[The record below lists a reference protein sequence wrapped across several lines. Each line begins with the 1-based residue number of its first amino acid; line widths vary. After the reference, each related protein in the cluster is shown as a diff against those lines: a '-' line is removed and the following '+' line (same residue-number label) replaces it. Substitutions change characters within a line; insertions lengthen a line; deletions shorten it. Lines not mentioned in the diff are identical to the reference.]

1 MQFREL
7 GKTPIS
13 DALPAGAEARQSPGY
28 ERLLAE
34 IGKLSSLQGAAA
46 VDWEAVVISAAE
58 VLEKQ
63 AKDIPAAVYLCVGL
77 AHTRGMEGLA
87 DGVRILSDL
96 LACWWDTC
104 FPPLKRL
111 RARANML
118 SWWHE
123 RLAQWL
129 SAAPSPIPA
138 ALRDDLLASLD
149 ELDGRLGVCLPDLPP
164 LRDLKERVQGLETEA
179 PVEPPAQEET
189 AGTAS
194 EAAMPK
200 SAAPEKAVTEEA
212 VAPPAAPVNM
222 AEKPSPATP
231 PQPPAASSAPPADAQ
246 EALAGMLA
254 AARTYAALAFT
265 GGLPESFVA
274 WTALYAALWG
284 RIDRLPPA
292 SDGVTALPAPPEED
306 LDSCRRL
313 LAAGRAAES
322 AAALARLLPA
332 CPFCLDAQHLLFQA
346 LTTCGRPLDAAR
358 VRSECRELTRR
369 LPGVAQLAFA
379 DGRPFAGAETRQW
392 LSDTEAAAGGAV
404 PSPATDAAEETIRQA
419 RAAAANGDLPAALDM
434 LEELR
439 RRHGATSAQAFSP
452 RIEQTRLLLAG
463 GHAQAAAPLAEALE
477 ECITRHRLEDWQ
489 PDACLDALRVCHAVW
504 TNLETPEAR
513 QRAAAT
519 AAAICRLRPSCS
531 PYL

>member
-7 GKTPIS
+7 GKTPVS
-13 DALPAGAEARQSPGY
+13 DALPAGAEARQSPEY
-28 ERLLAE
+28 ERLLE
-34 IGKLSSLQGAAA
+34 ETGKLSSLQGAAA
-46 VDWEAVVISAAE
+46 VDWETVVTSAAA

-63 AKDIPAAVYLCVGL
+63 AKDIPAAVYLCMGL

-87 DGVRILSDL
+87 DGVRILADL

-111 RARANML
+111 RARANMFT
-118 SWWHE
+118 WWHE
-123 RLAQWL
+123 RMAQWL

-138 ALRDDLLASLD
+138 ALRDELLASLD

-164 LRDLKERVQGLETEA
+164 LRDLKERVQALEAEA
-179 PVEPPAQEET
+179 PAQPT
-189 AGTAS
+189 AREATAR
-194 EAAMPK
+194 EAAEAATPK
-200 SAAPEKAVTEEA
+200 APTPEEA
-212 VAPPAAPVNM
+212 AAPPAAPVKT
-222 AEKPSPATP
+222 AEKPMPATE
-231 PQPPAASSAPPADAQ
+231 PQPPTAALAPPADAQ
-246 EALAGMLA
+246 EALANMLA
-254 AARTYAALAFT
+254 AARAYAALAFA

-274 WTALYAALWG
+274 WSALYAALWG

-292 SDGVTALPAPPEED
+292 SDGITALPAPPEED

-313 LAAGRAAES
+313 LASGRAAES

-332 CPFCLDAQHLLFQA
+332 CPFCLDAQRLLFQA
-346 LTTCGRPLDAAR
+346 LTACGRPLDAAR

-369 LPGVAQLAFA
+369 LPGVAQLAFT
-379 DGRPFAGAETRQW
+379 DGRPFADAETRQW
-392 LSDTEAAAGGAV
+392 LNETEAAAEGAA
-404 PSPATDAAEETIRQA
+404 PSPATDAAEETLRQA

-439 RRHGATSAQAFSP
+439 RRHGAASAQAFFP
-452 RIEQTRLLLAG
+452 RIEQARLLLAG
-463 GHAQAAAPLAEALE
+463 GHAQAAAPLAEELE
-477 ECITRHRLEDWQ
+477 ESITRHRLDDWQ
-489 PDACLDALRVCHAVW
+489 RDACLDALRVCHAVW
-504 TNLETPEAR
+504 AQLETPEAR
-513 QRAAAT
+513 QRATAT